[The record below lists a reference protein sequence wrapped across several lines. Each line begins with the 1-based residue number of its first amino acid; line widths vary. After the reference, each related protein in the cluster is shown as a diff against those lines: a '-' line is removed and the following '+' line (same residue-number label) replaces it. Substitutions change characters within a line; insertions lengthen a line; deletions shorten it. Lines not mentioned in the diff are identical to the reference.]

1 MQRLVPLQLTFR
13 RRQLALGVIVAIALL
28 LSLLQSPAIAQFSG
42 LEARV
47 SRLESSNSSLRSQI
61 SRLESQLDRVS
72 RAAGVS
78 VPTAP
83 PLASD
88 PSTPTALADDPT
100 FRRLA
105 TLVIELRDR
114 IEALETARAGG

>member
-1 MQRLVPLQLTFR
+1 MKRLVILQCMVR
-13 RRQLALGVIVAIALL
+13 RRQLALGVIVAIALV
-28 LSLLQSPAIAQFSG
+28 LSLLQSPTFAQSSG
-42 LEARV
+42 LDARV
-47 SRLESSNSSLRSQI
+47 SRLESANSSLRSQI
-61 SRLESQLDRVS
+61 SRLESQIDRVS

-83 PLASD
+83 PLGSD
-88 PSTPTALADDPT
+88 PRTTALAEDPT

-114 IEALETARAGG
+114 IAVLEGQGDR

>member
-1 MQRLVPLQLTFR
+1 MKRLIMPQLTFR
-13 RRQLALGVIVAIALL
+13 RWRSPFGVIVAIALL
-28 LSLLQSPAIAQFSG
+28 LSLLQSPTIAQSSG
-42 LEARV
+42 LDARV
-47 SRLESSNSSLRSQI
+47 SRLESANSSLRSQI
-61 SRLESQLDRVS
+61 SRLESQIDRVS
-72 RAAGVS
+72 RAAGVP

-88 PSTPTALADDPT
+88 SRTTALAEDPT

-114 IEALETARAGG
+114 IAALETARTGD

>member
-1 MQRLVPLQLTFR
+1 MKRLIMPQLTFR
-13 RRQLALGVIVAIALL
+13 RQQLALSVIVAIALL
-28 LSLLQSPAIAQFSG
+28 LSLLQSPTFAQSSG
-42 LEARV
+42 LDARV
-47 SRLESSNSSLRSQI
+47 SRLESANSSLRSQI
-61 SRLESQLDRVS
+61 SRLESQIDRVS

-88 PSTPTALADDPT
+88 PRTTALAEDPT

-114 IEALETARAGG
+114 IEALETAAGG